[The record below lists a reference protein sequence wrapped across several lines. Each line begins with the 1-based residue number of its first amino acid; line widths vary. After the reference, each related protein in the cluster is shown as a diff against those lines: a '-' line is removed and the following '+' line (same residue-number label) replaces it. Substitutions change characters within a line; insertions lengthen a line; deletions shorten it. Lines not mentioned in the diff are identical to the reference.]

1 MNDNPVRA
9 LIANTPMHV
18 RQIVLVV
25 LCCLINTADGYDVL
39 SLALAAPQLAK
50 EWGVTP
56 QRLGIAFSAT
66 SIGLVFG
73 SMLVAP
79 LADRLG
85 RRTVVLAALVDI
97 TVVHWCSAMA
107 HSILMITFLRLAMGV
122 GLGTLVVSL
131 NVLVA
136 EFTNDRWRNVLLAIL
151 HLGFSLGTAISG
163 AVAALMLQPYGW
175 RAIFVGGGILN
186 FAVLLIAIVFL
197 LESPEYLTSR
207 QPRNALARV
216 NAILARLKRPLLQA
230 LPPMQSGGRA
240 RVSIA
245 ELLTPDMRQSTVL
258 LWIASLTFAI
268 VGYFLMNWKPQIL
281 VNAGMT
287 PTQASYVGIVNGAFG
302 ALGHLSIAFLS
313 KRIEETRLT
322 GIYLAMMVVTLLVFG
337 TVPASPAL
345 LLGTAGILNLFTV
358 GAYTGLFLVAIKFY
372 ATETR
377 TAGVGFMVGWGRV
390 GAIIGPMLGGL
401 LIGAK
406 LDRVTTF
413 TIFASLAVVPVLTMF
428 LAARARSAIVRTP
441 DRAEVQ

>member
-1 MNDNPVRA
+1 
-9 LIANTPMHV
+9 
-18 RQIVLVV
+18 
-25 LCCLINTADGYDVL
+25 
-39 SLALAAPQLAK
+39 
-50 EWGVTP
+50 
-56 QRLGIAFSAT
+56 
-66 SIGLVFG
+66 
-73 SMLVAP
+73 
-79 LADRLG
+79 
-85 RRTVVLAALVDI
+85 
-97 TVVHWCSAMA
+97 
-107 HSILMITFLRLAMGV
+107 MITFLRLAMGV

-216 NAILARLKRPLLQA
+216 NAILARLKRPLLEA

-302 ALGHLSIAFLS
+302 ALGHLSIPILS

-322 GIYLAMMVVTLLVFG
+322 GI
-337 TVPASPAL
+337 
-345 LLGTAGILNLFTV
+345 
-358 GAYTGLFLVAIKFY
+358 
-372 ATETR
+372 
-377 TAGVGFMVGWGRV
+377 
-390 GAIIGPMLGGL
+390 
-401 LIGAK
+401 
-406 LDRVTTF
+406 
-413 TIFASLAVVPVLTMF
+413 
-428 LAARARSAIVRTP
+428 
-441 DRAEVQ
+441 